1 MAELIIMIMTL
12 LIIALGFAVYFL
24 PSIIA
29 FKKQHVHKGIILL
42 VNFIF
47 GWTFIVWVGLL
58 VWAIID
64 SDGSKTS
71 NLTRN
76 IGGNKYED
84 ISKLQ
89 QLKESGAISE
99 EEFNKEKEKLLH

>member
-1 MAELIIMIMTL
+1 MEEVLIL
-12 LIIALGFAVYFL
+12 LISLLLIALGIAFYFL